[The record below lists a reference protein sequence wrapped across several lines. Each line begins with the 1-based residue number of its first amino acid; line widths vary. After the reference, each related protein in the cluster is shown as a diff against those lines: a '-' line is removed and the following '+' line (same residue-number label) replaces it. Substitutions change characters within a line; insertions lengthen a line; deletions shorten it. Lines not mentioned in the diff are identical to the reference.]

1 MSGIINDN
9 TDKQSGLIKTPV
21 LGPSSGSSNPTVT
34 TNPSAV
40 GDRFINTTSGE
51 LFVATDVTTDEN
63 VWKGQLGT
71 DVEPP
76 KFYGGRGTFAGGTD
90 AVSSFDIIDYI
101 TIASLGNAADFGDLV
116 TAREMSSAGASNG
129 SRGVM
134 AGGGTSSNVMEYIT
148 FATTGDTTDFGNL
161 TVGRHAGPG
170 GTSNGTRGAFG
181 GGTEASSPYHSN
193 VIDYITIATT
203 GDAADFGNLTVARNG
218 GGAFNSDVRGCW
230 FGGHLGSGSD
240 VIDFVVLA
248 SLGDATDFGNMT
260 AAAWGGIAGC
270 SNTTRGLM
278 AGGATPSYS
287 DVIQYVTIASTG
299 NASDFGDLTVA
310 RQGVNGLSD
319 GTKGVFAGDY
329 HDSVTDV
336 MDYVNVASTGDAS
349 DFGNLTDNR
358 YQVSGMS
365 GD

>member
-1 MSGIINDN
+1 MSGITADN
-9 TDKQSGLIKTPV
+9 LERSSGLVKAASV
-21 LGPSSGSSNPTVT
+21 GPSSGSSDPATD

-51 LFVATDVTTDEN
+51 VFVCTDATTDEN

-76 KFYGGRGTFAGGTD
+76 VFYGGRGTTAGGTD
-90 AVSSFDIIDYI
+90 AAASINIIDYV
-101 TIASLGNAADFGDLV
+101 TIASLGNATDFGDLV
-116 TAREMSSAGASNG
+116 TAREMGGAGASNG
-129 SRGVM
+129 SRGIM

-170 GTSNGTRGAFG
+170 GTSNGTRAAFG
-181 GGTEASSPYHSN
+181 GGTEAPSPYHSN
-193 VIDYITIATT
+193 VIDYVTIASAA
-203 GDAADFGNLTVARNG
+203 DAADFGNLTVARNG
-218 GGAFNSDVRGCW
+218 QGSFNSDVRGCW

-299 NASDFGDLTVA
+299 NASDFGNLTVA
-310 RQGVNGLSD
+310 RQGVNGFSD
-319 GTKGVFAGDY
+319 GTKGVFVGDY

-336 MDYVNVASTGDAS
+336 MDYVNIASLGDAS